1 MHPALM
7 IAVME
12 ERDRE
17 LARRN
22 QHAWK
27 RPAPQPRRRQVRGPG
42 KRRGRLSTALAR
54 GQALFG

>member
-27 RPAPQPRRRQVRGPG
+27 RPAPQPRRRQPRQG
-42 KRRGRLSTALAR
+42 KRRGRLSAVLAR